1 MFGTSGVR
9 GPVGETVTAE
19 LALEIGR
26 ALGVDTERVVVGRD
40 ARESGRAMVD
50 ALAAG
55 LCESG
60 TDVVDIG
67 LAATPTL
74 ARAVG
79 WMDADAGVAV
89 TASHNPPADNGIK
102 LWQPS
107 GQAFDAAG
115 RERIA
120 ERVEAGETALAA
132 WDGFGERTAGE
143 AGNRHREALVGAVT
157 LDRELSVV
165 VDIGNGVGGVTADAL
180 GELGCAVET
189 LNAQPD
195 GAFPGRPS
203 EPTATHCESLATL
216 VAETDADLGVA
227 HDGDGDR
234 MRAVDETGQFLS
246 GDVLLAVFGREAAR
260 AGERVAVPVD
270 TSLAVEDHLA
280 AAGID
285 TVRTPVGDVYVAA
298 AASESGVAFGGEPSG
313 AWIWPDESLC
323 PDGPLAACRLAA
335 LAAERPLSERADAVE
350 TYPLR
355 RTSVEVEQREATMAT
370 VRERA
375 DRYEAVTTLDGVRVE
390 RGDAWFLVRA
400 SGTEPVVRITA
411 EARDPDRLDDVFTE
425 ARRLLR

>member
-180 GELGCAVET
+180 GDLGCAVET

-335 LAAERPLSERADAVE
+335 LAAERPLSERAGAVE

-400 SGTEPVVRITA
+400 GGTEPVVRITA